1 MTNDQEQAPRH
12 RRGRPPGVVKSDAD
26 RVRDRVRTVTTLNE
40 LFLRVARVNNVNQ
53 FASWFDGA
61 MRRLH
66 PGRAWETAAN
76 NKWRKNFSGQAALTA
91 DSIDW
96 LGGLFPDAVSLFHCG
111 PGSLWE
117 ALWRPSSSPG
127 DLWNLY
133 GTGDAPWGPE
143 SYDDAL
149 EALQIKV
156 HCSHDFNEP
165 MHEEDLGRAIVLK
178 RLNEQFGMGT
188 PEDGVDLY
196 LCVKAALADAGI
208 KYGDIGV
215 LHEIADHLADKE
227 RCKVEADWV
236 YRKAVKQ
243 RWAGG
248 QGLGERGLWEY
259 VENPFLRMAECAPSP
274 HLARRWWSLA
284 ALTHDNYRRS
294 EAAARKSIR
303 VS

>member
-1 MTNDQEQAPRH
+1 MTNAQEQSSRH
-12 RRGRPPGVVKSDAD
+12 GRGRPTGAVKSTAD
-26 RVRDRVRTVTTLNE
+26 RLRDRVRTVATLNE
-40 LFLRVARVNNVNQ
+40 LFLRVGRISNVNQ

-76 NKWRKNFSGQAALTA
+76 NKWRKNFSGHAALTN

-96 LGGLFPDAVSLFHCG
+96 LGELFPDAGDLFDRG
-111 PGSLWE
+111 PGKLWKALWE
-117 ALWRPSSSPG
+117 PASSPR
-127 DLWNLY
+127 DLWNIY
-133 GTGDAPWGPE
+133 GVSDAPWE
-143 SYDDAL
+143 LVCYSDAL

-156 HCSHDFNEP
+156 YCSIDFGDP
-165 MHEEDLGRAIVLK
+165 LDEEDLGRAIVLK
-178 RLNEQFGMGT
+178 RLNEQFGMGA
-188 PEDGVDLY
+188 PEDGVELY

-227 RCKVEADWV
+227 RCKVEADWG

-243 RWAGG
+243 RWAGSR
-248 QGLGERGLWEY
+248 QFGERGLQEY
-259 VENPFLRMAECAPSP
+259 VENPFLCMAQCASSP

-284 ALTHDNYRRS
+284 ALTHENYRRS
-294 EAAARKSIR
+294 KEVAQKSIR

>member
-1 MTNDQEQAPRH
+1 MMNDQWQAAKR
-12 RRGRPPGVVKSDAD
+12 RRGRPIGAVKSNAD
-26 RVRDRVRTVTTLNE
+26 QVRDRVRTVTTLNE
-40 LFLRVARVNNVNQ
+40 LFIRVVRVNNVNQ

-76 NKWRKNFSGQAALTA
+76 NKWRKNCSGHVALTN

-96 LGGLFPDAVSLFHCG
+96 LGELFPDAGDLFDRG
-111 PGSLWE
+111 PGKLWKALWE
-117 ALWRPSSSPG
+117 PASSPC
-127 DLWNLY
+127 DLWNIY
-133 GTGDAPWGPE
+133 GVSDVPWGPAR
-143 SYDDAL
+143 YADAL

-156 HCSHDFNEP
+156 YCSCDFDDP
-165 MHEEDLGRAIVLK
+165 LDEEDLGRAIVLK
-178 RLNEQFGMGT
+178 RLNEQFGIGA
-188 PEDGVDLY
+188 PEDGVELY

-208 KYGDIGV
+208 KYGYIGV

-227 RCKVEADWV
+227 RCLVEADWG

-243 RWAGG
+243 HWAGS
-248 QGLGERGLWEY
+248 QRFGERGLQEY
-259 VENPFLRMAECAPSP
+259 VENPFLCMVQYAPSP

-294 EAAARKSIR
+294 KEVAQKSIR
-303 VS
+303 IS

>member
-1 MTNDQEQAPRH
+1 MNGDQVWNAKRG
-12 RRGRPPGVVKSDAD
+12 RGRPPGAVKSDAD
-26 RVRDRVRTVTTLNE
+26 RVRDRVRTVATLNE
-40 LFLRVARVNNVNQ
+40 LFVRTGRVNNVNQ

-61 MRRLH
+61 MRRLR

-76 NKWRKNFSGQAALTA
+76 NKWRKNFSGDAALTA
-91 DSIDW
+91 DSVDW
-96 LGGLFPDAVSLFHCG
+96 LGELFPDATSLFDCG
-111 PGSLWE
+111 PGMLWQ
-117 ALWRPSSSPG
+117 ALWRPASFPS
-127 DLWNLY
+127 DLWKLY

-143 SYDDAL
+143 SFDDAL

-165 MHEEDLGRAIVLK
+165 LNEEDLGRAIVLK
-178 RLNEQFGMGT
+178 RLNEQFGIGT
-188 PEDGVDLY
+188 PEDGVELY

-208 KYGDIGV
+208 KYGDTGV
-215 LHEIADHLADKE
+215 FHEIVDHLADRE

-236 YRKAVKQ
+236 YRKTVQQ
-243 RWAGG
+243 RWAGRRR
-248 QGLGERGLWEY
+248 LGERGLWEY
-259 VENPFLRMAECAPSP
+259 VENPFPRMAECAPSP

-284 ALTHDNYRRS
+284 ALTRDNYLRS